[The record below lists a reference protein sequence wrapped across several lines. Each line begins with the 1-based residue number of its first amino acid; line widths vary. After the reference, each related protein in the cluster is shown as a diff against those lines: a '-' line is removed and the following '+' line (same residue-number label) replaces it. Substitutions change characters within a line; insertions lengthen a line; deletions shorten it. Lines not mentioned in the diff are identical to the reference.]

1 MTVRGFN
8 LTSRHIAVAAHAA
21 RAVCAHT
28 VARLF
33 SQEICHG

>member
-1 MTVRGFN
+1 MTLRGFN
-8 LTSRHIAVAAHAA
+8 PTSRQIAVAAQDA
-21 RAVCAHT
+21 RAVCAHA